1 MTLITFLCIVLFLI
15 GLYFYA
21 KYGGQETLSEGLT
34 NNTMPRC
41 PDMLIQNGSKFFLYN
56 SKLAKVPGVNP
67 IEFNNLEEYT
77 EFLDW
82 QRSQNIRCP
91 VLYLQH
97 TYDTQGNSVYKVRPS
112 VSEPQ
117 SGLPPSVA
125 TGARGSSQPPQQMP
139 SPQPQM
145 PSSQPQQASPPQV
158 PVSPL
163 IDASHDDKPYNKNS
177 YPGYDE
183 SSQYIGKNTPL
194 DAMNTKQKKA
204 SVSPNPM
211 DENWGGA
218 SYTQSLVDSGYY
230 KDNVVDIYIP

>member
-117 SGLPPSVA
+117 SGLPPSIVA
-125 TGARGSSQPPQQMP
+125 TGTKGV
-139 SPQPQM
+139 
-145 PSSQPQQASPPQV
+145 SQPQQV

-183 SSQYIGKNTPL
+183 TSQYIGKNTPL
-194 DAMNTKQKKA
+194 DAMNTKQQKA
-204 SVSPNPM
+204 PVSANPM

-218 SYTQSLVDSGYY
+218 AYTQSLVDSGYY
-230 KDNVVDIYIP
+230 KDNEVDIYIP

>member
-15 GLYFYA
+15 GLYFYV
-21 KYGGQETLSEGLT
+21 KYGGDKDKLSEGLT
-34 NNTMPRC
+34 NNNMKPRC
-41 PDMLIQNGSKFFLYN
+41 PNMLIQNGSKFFLYN

-117 SGLPPSVA
+117 SGLPPSQPTLSSNQQSVTTSINPPLPPLSLLVDA
-125 TGARGSSQPPQQMP
+125 TR
-139 SPQPQM
+139 
-145 PSSQPQQASPPQV
+145 
-158 PVSPL
+158 
-163 IDASHDDKPYNKNS
+163 DDKPYNHNS
-177 YPGYDE
+177 YPAYDE
-183 SSQYIGKNTPL
+183 SSEYIGKYTPL
-194 DAMNTKQKKA
+194 DLMNQKQLEA
-204 SVSPNPM
+204 SISPNPM

-218 SYTQSLVDSGYY
+218 NYTQSLVDKGYY
-230 KDNVVDIYIP
+230 KDYEVNIHVP

>member
-15 GLYFYA
+15 GLYFYV
-21 KYGGQETLSEGLT
+21 KYGEEGGNKELMT
-34 NNTMPRC
+34 NNNMKPRC
-41 PDMLIQNGSKFFLYN
+41 PNMLIQNGSKFFLYN

-117 SGLPPSVA
+117 SGLPPSQPGFSSSVTTSINPPLPPLSLLVDA
-125 TGARGSSQPPQQMP
+125 TR
-139 SPQPQM
+139 
-145 PSSQPQQASPPQV
+145 
-158 PVSPL
+158 
-163 IDASHDDKPYNKNS
+163 DDKPYNHNS
-177 YPGYDE
+177 YPAYDE
-183 SSQYIGKNTPL
+183 SSEYIGKYTPL
-194 DAMNTKQKKA
+194 DLMNQKQLEA
-204 SVSPNPM
+204 SISPNPM

-218 SYTQSLVDSGYY
+218 NYTQSLVDKGYY
-230 KDNVVDIYIP
+230 KDYEVNIHVP

>member
-21 KYGGQETLSEGLT
+21 KYGGDKELMT
-34 NNTMPRC
+34 NMKPRC

-117 SGLPPSVA
+117 SGLPPSIA
-125 TGARGSSQPPQQMP
+125 STKPPP
-139 SPQPQM
+139 
-145 PSSQPQQASPPQV
+145 PPQV
-158 PVSPL
+158 PVSL
-163 IDASHDDKPYNKNS
+163 LTDATRDDKPYNKNS
-177 YPGYDE
+177 YPGYDQ
-183 SSQYIGKNTPL
+183 SSQYVGKNTPL
-194 DAMNTKQKKA
+194 DAMNTKQEKA

-218 SYTQSLVDSGYY
+218 NYTQSLVDQGYY
-230 KDNVVDIYIP
+230 KDDEVSIYVP

>member
-21 KYGGQETLSEGLT
+21 KYGGGDIELMT
-34 NNTMPRC
+34 NMKPRC

-117 SGLPPSVA
+117 SGLPPSIV
-125 TGARGSSQPPQQMP
+125 GAKAP
-139 SPQPQM
+139 SPL
-145 PSSQPQQASPPQV
+145 
-158 PVSPL
+158 PVTPL
-163 IDASHDDKPYNKNS
+163 IDATRDDKPYNKNS
-177 YPGYDE
+177 YPGYDQ

-194 DAMNTKQKKA
+194 DVMNTTQEKA
-204 SVSPNPM
+204 SISPNPM

-218 SYTQSLVDSGYY
+218 NYTQSLIDQGYY
-230 KDNVVDIYIP
+230 KDDEVSIYIP

>member
-1 MTLITFLCIVLFLI
+1 MTLITFLCIIVFLI

-21 KYGGQETLSEGLT
+21 KYGGNKELMT
-34 NNTMPRC
+34 NMKPRC
-41 PDMLIQNGSKFFLYN
+41 PNMLIQTGSKFYLYN

-91 VLYLQH
+91 VLYLQQ

-117 SGLPPSVA
+117 SGLPPSI
-125 TGARGSSQPPQQMP
+125 
-139 SPQPQM
+139 
-145 PSSQPQQASPPQV
+145 ASTKPLSNPV
-158 PVSPL
+158 PVPL
-163 IDASHDDKPYNKNS
+163 LDATHDDKPYNKNS
-177 YPGYDE
+177 YPGYDAT
-183 SSQYIGKNTPL
+183 SHYVGQNTPL
-194 DAMNTKQKKA
+194 DAMNTTQKKA

-218 SYTQSLVDSGYY
+218 EYTQSLVDKGYY
-230 KDNVVDIYIP
+230 KDDEVSIYVP

>member
-21 KYGGQETLSEGLT
+21 KYGGGGEKELMT
-34 NNTMPRC
+34 NMKPRC

-67 IEFNNLEEYT
+67 IEFNNLVEYT

-97 TYDTQGNSVYKVRPS
+97 TYDTQGNSVYKIRPS

-117 SGLPPSVA
+117 SGLPPSIA
-125 TGARGSSQPPQQMP
+125 STKTP
-139 SPQPQM
+139 SP
-145 PSSQPQQASPPQV
+145 SEV
-158 PVSPL
+158 PVTLL
-163 IDASHDDKPYNKNS
+163 IDATRDDKPYNKNS
-177 YPGYDE
+177 YPAYDQ
-183 SSQYIGKNTPL
+183 SSQYVGKNTPL
-194 DAMNTKQKKA
+194 DAMNTTQENA

-211 DENWGGA
+211 DQNWGGA
-218 SYTQSLVDSGYY
+218 SYTQSLVDQGYY
-230 KDNVVDIYIP
+230 KDDEVSIYVP